1 MTIEDR
7 LRSELQRVAP
17 RSVGAAPD
25 IDLMQETVGRR
36 RRRNTIA
43 TRLSIVVF
51 AAVAIGGALIVT
63 QPDDAGVV
71 STAAPD
77 ATADAPIDAAADADA
92 GAVVDDLASDD
103 ASADEENVANPAPV
117 NDPASVVTAPDLSQ
131 TEPAG
136 LQLDPSSLNVAR
148 EVSAV
153 QFAGGSGVF
162 VVSTPDGYAGLASRF
177 GGAEGVSAVGMR
189 SDNGLAWTEVELSG
203 LPPAAAATAV
213 RQYGDDYVALLSAF
227 DVAAQKRLNY
237 LATSTDMS
245 TWQTVVLPGD
255 NLVATDVAVGPSG
268 VIVVGDAPNPLV
280 WVGELG
286 GPYRRV
292 GFVRGASSLAGV
304 VAVDGG
310 FVAAGTSNLGPQLFQ
325 STDGVE
331 WLGAPV
337 TGVDGE
343 DTLVAMT
350 VMDGEI
356 LLAGSSEETTWTVTS
371 SDGGQTWQRGEYDIG
386 RVGSVASKSNTV
398 TLLSSTSLG
407 TTNLALSDGLS
418 WSSVD
423 LEFDGETR
431 VNLLHADSDLAV
443 LLADVE
449 GELTWVVASR

>member
-36 RRRNTIA
+36 QRRNTMA
-43 TRLSIVVF
+43 TRLSIVVL
-51 AAVAIGGALIVT
+51 AAVAIGGALIVA

-77 ATADAPIDAAADADA
+77 ASADAAADADADA
-92 GAVVDDLASDD
+92 GAVVDDLVSDD
-103 ASADEENVANPAPV
+103 APAADEEDVANPEPG

-136 LQLDPSSLNVAR
+136 LQLDPSSLDVAR
-148 EVSAV
+148 QVSAV

-177 GGAEGVSAVGMR
+177 GGADGVSAVGMR
-189 SDNGLAWTEVELSG
+189 SDDGLAWTEVELSG

-227 DVAAQKRLNY
+227 DVGAQTRLNY

-356 LLAGSSEETTWTVTS
+356 LLAGSSDQTTWTVTS

-431 VNLLHADSDLAV
+431 VNLLHADTNLAV